1 MRYVLEH
8 LFIFFSFLNISW
20 KTSIEYMNDFFV
32 IVLDFFS
39 VVVSSILFWKI
50 LLLNYVTLEI
60 WDIESL
66 ILLSIFG
73 ISSFSMCE
81 IFAGTW
87 QISEKIINGRIDMY
101 LCKPINVKIA
111 LFLEDM
117 QLEEFFKGIINF
129 TVLMIWYFLSFKRNI
144 HFYNFILSIFS
155 MIIGIFLVSMI
166 RAILSCLSFWV
177 ENTNAFDFLIHMED
191 LGFEK
196 YPLTIFNKTIKL
208 LLITIIPI
216 AFVSSIPVMIL
227 LNMLSN
233 IFLWLGLELLFLI
246 FLIII
251 LNFEWRLGIKKY
263 ESTNF

>member
-1 MRYVLEH
+1 MRFVLKH

-87 QISEKIINGRIDMY
+87 
-101 LCKPINVKIA
+101 
-111 LFLEDM
+111 
-117 QLEEFFKGIINF
+117 
-129 TVLMIWYFLSFKRNI
+129 
-144 HFYNFILSIFS
+144 
-155 MIIGIFLVSMI
+155 
-166 RAILSCLSFWV
+166 
-177 ENTNAFDFLIHMED
+177 
-191 LGFEK
+191 
-196 YPLTIFNKTIKL
+196 
-208 LLITIIPI
+208 
-216 AFVSSIPVMIL
+216 
-227 LNMLSN
+227 
-233 IFLWLGLELLFLI
+233 
-246 FLIII
+246 
-251 LNFEWRLGIKKY
+251 
-263 ESTNF
+263 